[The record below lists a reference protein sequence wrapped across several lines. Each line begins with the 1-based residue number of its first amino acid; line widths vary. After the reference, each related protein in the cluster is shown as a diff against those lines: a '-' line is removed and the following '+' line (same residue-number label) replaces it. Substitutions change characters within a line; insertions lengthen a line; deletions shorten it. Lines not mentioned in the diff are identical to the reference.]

1 MAMPSGAFQSG
12 HLFVLTNSGSERA
25 LKAEVQLAGLG
36 WRSGFQAKGMV
47 AFKAAGE
54 TFGRGELEQP
64 LVFARRVCL
73 SVGKVSSPGEAET
86 LVRAAV
92 GDVKFHRLRLEERRW
107 TVESGADGEVLRE
120 GEAVGTVVAL
130 GPEEYWVG
138 VHWHR
143 AGLSPDPGG
152 IFGVEMPADS
162 PSRAWLKLE
171 EAVRVFGLRFR
182 RGDVAV
188 ELGCAP
194 GGVIL
199 ALLRRGVP
207 VIGVDPARL
216 AEVVMRHALPSV
228 PAVDPAGD
236 PWVVHCRKPAALV
249 SKRDLAGRATWFLS
263 DMNQSPAVAIAECR
277 RFAGMCPSIQAAL
290 ITLKLTDLA
299 EASAAGEWL
308 AAMRAIGFR
317 DVQLRQLS
325 VHHRELALLGT
336 GRRVG

>member
-1 MAMPSGAFQSG
+1 MATPSGAYRSG
-12 HLFVLTNSGSERA
+12 HLFILTNSGSERA
-25 LKAEVQLAGLG
+25 LKAEVQAAGLG
-36 WRSGFQAKGMV
+36 WRSGFQTRGMV
-47 AFKAAGE
+47 AFKAAEGD
-54 TFGRGELEQP
+54 FGRRELEQP
-64 LVFARRVCL
+64 LVFGRRVCL
-73 SVGKVSSPGEAET
+73 SVGKASTPGEAEEM
-86 LVRAAV
+86 VRAAV
-92 GDVKFHRLRLEERRW
+92 GDVRIHRLRVEARRW
-107 TVESGADGEVLRE
+107 SVESGDGGDVLRE

-138 VHWHR
+138 LHWHR
-143 AGLSPDPGG
+143 AGISPDPGG
-152 IFGVEMPADS
+152 IFGLEMPADS

-216 AEVVMRHALPSV
+216 AEVVMGNALPSV
-228 PAVDPAGD
+228 PAVDPAGE

-277 RFAGMCPSIQAAL
+277 RFAGMCPSIHAAL

-299 EASAAGEWL
+299 EATAAGEWL
-308 AAMRAIGFR
+308 EAMRGIGFR
-317 DVQLRQLS
+317 DVAVRQLS

>member
-1 MAMPSGAFQSG
+1 MAMPNGAFQSG

-54 TFGRGELEQP
+54 TFGRGELEQS

-263 DMNQSPAVAIAECR
+263 DMNQSPAVAVAECR

>member
-1 MAMPSGAFQSG
+1 MAMPNGAFQSG

-54 TFGRGELEQP
+54 TFGRGELEQS

-216 AEVVMRHALPSV
+216 ADVVMRHALPSV

-263 DMNQSPAVAIAECR
+263 DMNQSPAVAVAECR

>member
-12 HLFVLTNSGSERA
+12 HLFVLCNSGSERA
-25 LKAEVQLAGLG
+25 LKAEVQSAGLG
-36 WRSGFQAKGMV
+36 WRSGFQARGMV
-47 AFKAAGE
+47 AFKADGG
-54 TFGRGELEQP
+54 TFGRGELEQS
-64 LVFARRVCL
+64 LVFGRRVCL
-73 SVGKVSSPGEAET
+73 SVGKANTQAEAESMV
-86 LVRAAV
+86 LAAV
-92 GDVKFHRLRLEERRW
+92 GEVRWHRLRLEERRW
-107 TVESGADGEVLRE
+107 SVEAGGDPDALRD

-152 IFGVEMPADS
+152 IFGVEMPEDS

-182 RGDVAV
+182 RGDVAA

-228 PAVDPAGD
+228 PSVDPAGD

-277 RFAGMCPSIQAAL
+277 RFAGMCPSIHAAL

-299 EASAAGEWL
+299 EAAAAGEWL
-308 AAMRAIGFR
+308 GAMRAIGFR
-317 DVQLRQLS
+317 DVRLRQLS

>member
-1 MAMPSGAFQSG
+1 
-12 HLFVLTNSGSERA
+12 
-25 LKAEVQLAGLG
+25 
-36 WRSGFQAKGMV
+36 MV
-47 AFKAAGE
+47 AFKSADGE
-54 TFGRGELEQP
+54 FSGTALQVPLIFG
-64 LVFARRVCL
+64 RRVCL
-73 SVGKVSSPGEAET
+73 SLGKSTTREGVDE
-86 LVRAAV
+86 LVRLAL
-92 GDVKFHRLRLEERRW
+92 GDVRFQRLRVEERRW
-107 TVESGADGEVLRE
+107 SVESDECSGGLRE
-120 GEAVGTVVAL
+120 GEPVATVVAL
-130 GPEEYWVG
+130 GPEEYWAG

-143 AGLSPDPGG
+143 AGQSPDPGG
-152 IFGVEMPADS
+152 IFGLEMPADS

-171 EAVRVFGLRFR
+171 EAVKVFGLQFR

-216 AEVVMRHALPSV
+216 AEVVMHHALPTV
-228 PAVDPAGD
+228 PSIDPAGD

-277 RFAGMCPSIQAAL
+277 RFAGMCPSIHAAL

-299 EASAAGEWL
+299 EATAAGAWL
-308 AAMRAIGFR
+308 EAMRGIGFR
-317 DVQLRQLS
+317 DVAVRQLS
-325 VHHRELALLGT
+325 VHHRELVLLGT

>member
-25 LKAEVQLAGLG
+25 LKAEVQVAGLG